1 MWLLSLVFLTSCSFM
16 FGIKPPEGAKNS
28 GYTVNFKASNWVEV
42 KVKDQRSDYVFENK
56 KDGRILL
63 SNSFCKEFQDQP
75 LDLLAINTFN
85 TVDDLKIEKKEFKT
99 FHEREAYQI
108 AGKGAVDGVEVA
120 ITLLNTRRNNCY
132 FDFVSITPQK
142 QNPNKESDFEDF
154 LKSVEFK

>member
-16 FGIKPPEGAKNS
+16 FGIKTPEGAKNS
-28 GYTVNFKASNWVEV
+28 GYTVNFKALNWVEL

-108 AGKGAVDGVEVA
+108 AGKGSVDGVEVA
-120 ITLLNTRRNNCY
+120 LTLLNTRRNNCY

-142 QNPNKESDFEDF
+142 QNSNKESDFEDF